1 MGKDAGWSVFF
12 SDERRYADL
21 INGFALEG
29 RQIVKETDVREMDT
43 KLFLKVPFL
52 RRNQFLGKFRDIS
65 RRIIFGINFVIVGL
79 ENQEEKDYAYP
90 VRNML
95 YDAGEYEKQLSKI
108 KKLVRRSSKP
118 STQDDAGAPEESS
131 HPAKLSRGEYMYG
144 FRRTDR
150 LHPVV
155 TFLLYAG
162 EEPWDAPLDLWG
174 ILDFTD
180 VPEEMKRYIQ
190 NYKVN
195 LIDIRRLE
203 DTSMLQTDVRHVFD
217 FIRCSNDKTRLK
229 DLVENEKYFQHMDED
244 AFDVTANYAHIN
256 ELDMS
261 MEDYH
266 AEGGINMCKAIQEM
280 IEDGRNEGRSEGY
293 ASGRNDGYAD
303 GELKGKITIY
313 VQELH
318 LSPEEISQKLGV
330 DTETVQKYL

>member
-1 MGKDAGWSVFF
+1 
-12 SDERRYADL
+12 
-21 INGFALEG
+21 
-29 RQIVKETDVREMDT
+29 
-43 KLFLKVPFL
+43 
-52 RRNQFLGKFRDIS
+52 
-65 RRIIFGINFVIVGL
+65 
-79 ENQEEKDYAYP
+79 
-90 VRNML
+90 
-95 YDAGEYEKQLSKI
+95 
-108 KKLVRRSSKP
+108 
-118 STQDDAGAPEESS
+118 
-131 HPAKLSRGEYMYG
+131 
-144 FRRTDR
+144 
-150 LHPVV
+150 VV

-180 VPEEMKRYIQ
+180 VPEEMKRYVQ

-244 AFDVTANYAHIN
+244 AFDVMANYAHIN

-280 IEDGRNEGRSEGY
+280 MEDSRNEGY
-293 ASGRNDGYAD
+293 ASGRNDGYASGRNDGYADGRNDGYAD

-318 LSPEEISQKLGV
+318 LTPEEISQKLGV